1 MAERSEESYYSLKQL
16 ANTYKLLE
24 KRLPPMDQEFCI
36 YAYFLYS
43 EPKDGVHGKQI
54 FLGGYPT
61 KKRAL
66 LEVHNITKQT
76 GHDSMYIS
84 ETCSWEDIDSVKRFD
99 RTFKLDSRL
108 KTEELQEQF
117 EKEVIRKDEEDQK
130 REELSNGI
138 ELQGEM
144 EQDPTTI
151 DHYVHNWFNVIR
163 NKSSYEYHKEQ
174 MEYYEKMYNKRADK
188 VRKQYKNQPEYED
201 QWLEIYEKRLRGRGE
216 ENVFIMMKEGHKI
229 LKDEVF
235 NLSE

>member
-1 MAERSEESYYSLKQL
+1 MKQL

-24 KRLPPMDQEFCI
+24 KRLPPTDQEFCI

-43 EPKDGVHGKQI
+43 EPKDGVYGKQI

-66 LEVHNITKQT
+66 SEIHKITKQT

-99 RTFKLDSRL
+99 RTFKLDPRL
-108 KTEELQEQF
+108 KTEELQQQF
-117 EKEVIRKDEEDQK
+117 EEEVIKKDEEDQR

-174 MEYYEKMYNKRADK
+174 MEYYEKMYNKRVDK

-201 QWLEIYEKRLRGRGE
+201 QWLDIYEKRLRRRGE

-229 LKDEVF
+229 LKGEVF
-235 NLSE
+235 NKNK